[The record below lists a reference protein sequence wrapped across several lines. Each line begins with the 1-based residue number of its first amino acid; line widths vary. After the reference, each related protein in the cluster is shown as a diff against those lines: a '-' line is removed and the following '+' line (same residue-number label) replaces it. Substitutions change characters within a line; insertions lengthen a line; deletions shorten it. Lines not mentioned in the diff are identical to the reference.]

1 MNPSSPLG
9 PDPHSYANFS
19 EAYVTHLSLHFS
31 VDFHRRILH
40 GYTDHTVQIHKETD
54 HFRMDFRG
62 CSVEQVFLV
71 KEGKEAKTSYT
82 VPLEHPTLGHCLQVA
97 IPKEYQAVGS
107 KFVVRVYSSTTD
119 ASGGI
124 QLFEPCQ
131 TLGKKYPFMYSQFEA
146 ILART
151 MIPCQDTPS
160 VKAPYDIKVT
170 VAAPL
175 VAACSGAL
183 VERTEQS
190 LLVFPNENQT
200 KFFTYHFQQ
209 KVPIPAYLIALA
221 VGALERGQIGPRSYV
236 WCEKEI
242 LQAAIEEYAETEK
255 YLKAG
260 EEICGIPY
268 SWGTYDLLMLPGAFP
283 YGGME
288 NPNLTFLN
296 SCLITGDRSLCGV
309 VAHEITHSWAG
320 NLVTNS
326 NWNDFFLNE
335 GFTKYIERLILGVCS
350 GEEHRHF
357 CLASGYEILQKT
369 CQEMK
374 DEAEFTI
381 LHQNLVGI
389 DPDVAFSRIPYEK
402 GCLLLFHLEVLVGGK
417 DKMIDWLRSYFKTFF
432 QKSLDYKQMMDH
444 FNGHFP
450 DVKVDW
456 EMWMQGKGLPIW
468 DPIPHFKE
476 GISQKVQALANVW
489 LKEGGKGAI
498 GEDLKWG
505 AEKTMLF
512 LDHIINSGQILSAET
527 VEKME
532 ETYKLSA
539 SNNVEISFRW
549 LLICLESHYL
559 NIMSA
564 VESFLARNGRGVY
577 VKPIYKKLVALSS
590 KNVITKSKAREIY
603 EANKPFY
610 HFVIKFYVEGLL
622 KNLE

>member
-9 PDPHSYANFS
+9 PDPHSYSNFPDAS
-19 EAYVTHLSLHFS
+19 VTHLSLHLS

-54 HFRMDFRG
+54 NVRMDFRG
-62 CSVEQVFLV
+62 CSVEQVFSV
-71 KEGKEAKTSYT
+71 KEGKETKISFT
-82 VPLEHPTLGHCLQVA
+82 VPQEHPTLGHCLQVA
-97 IPKEYQAVGS
+97 IPKEYQAAGS
-107 KFVVRVYSSTTD
+107 KLVVRVYSSTTD

-124 QLFEPCQ
+124 QWFEPCQ

-160 VKAPYDIKVT
+160 VKAPYDIRVT

-183 VERTEQS
+183 IERTEKS
-190 LLVFPNENQT
+190 LLVFPNENPT

-242 LQAAIEEYAETEK
+242 LQAAIDEYAETEK

-296 SCLITGDRSLCGV
+296 SCLITGDRSLCDV

-320 NLVTNS
+320 NLITNS

-335 GFTKYIERLILGVCS
+335 GFTMYIERLILGVCS
-350 GEEHRHF
+350 GEEYRHF
-357 CLASGYEILQKT
+357 CLASG
-369 CQEMK
+369 
-374 DEAEFTI
+374 
-381 LHQNLVGI
+381 
-389 DPDVAFSRIPYEK
+389 
-402 GCLLLFHLEVLVGGK
+402 
-417 DKMIDWLRSYFKTFF
+417 
-432 QKSLDYKQMMDH
+432 LDYKQMMDH

-456 EMWMQGKGLPIW
+456 DMWMLGKGLPSW
-468 DPIPHFKE
+468 DPIPFFKE
-476 GISQKVQALANVW
+476 GISKKVQTLADVW
-489 LKEGGKGAI
+489 LKEGGKGATAD
-498 GEDLKWG
+498 DLKWD

-512 LDHIINSGQILSAET
+512 LDDIINAGQNISAET
-527 VEKME
+527 IEKME

-539 SNNVEISFRW
+539 SNNVEVSFRW

-559 NIMSA
+559 KIMPA
-564 VESFLARNGRGVY
+564 VENFLAKNGRGVY
-577 VKPIYKKLVALSS
+577 VKPMYKKLVELSS
-590 KNVITKSKAREIY
+590 KNVIARTKAREIY
-603 EANKPFY
+603 EANKSFY
-610 HFVIKFYVEGLL
+610 HFVIKCFVDGLL